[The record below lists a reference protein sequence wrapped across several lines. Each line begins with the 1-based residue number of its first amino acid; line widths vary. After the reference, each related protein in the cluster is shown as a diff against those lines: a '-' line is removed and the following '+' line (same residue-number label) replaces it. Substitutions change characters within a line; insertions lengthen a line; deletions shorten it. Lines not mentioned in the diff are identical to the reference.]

1 MMLASIKLVT
11 ADRGF
16 KLVSNASY
24 KIVLNQSVIDF
35 KGLKSIL
42 PFKKPPI
49 TVLFQSVNISIFSSK
64 CLFLRILL
72 PNLIEVYSL
81 FSSVVLSK
89 ITALLGLKL
98 KSFSFTMQF
107 LLSSTS

>member
-49 TVLFQSVNISIFSSK
+49 TVLFSINAKSISLPSLEQYSLHFSTIDFGSIFQQSLAK
-64 CLFLRILL
+64 LDQYYKQNIRQTK
-72 PNLIEVYSL
+72 VYHVSNI
-81 FSSVVLSK
+81 V
-89 ITALLGLKL
+89 
-98 KSFSFTMQF
+98 
-107 LLSSTS
+107 